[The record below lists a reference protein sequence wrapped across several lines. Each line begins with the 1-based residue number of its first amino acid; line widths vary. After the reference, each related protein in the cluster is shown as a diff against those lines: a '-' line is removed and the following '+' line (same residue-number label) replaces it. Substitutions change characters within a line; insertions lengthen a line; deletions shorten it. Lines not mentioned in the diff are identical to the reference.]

1 MGRTLRKLCSNLLVQ
16 IAIALIMGVVCGLSL
31 PEWGVRCALTFNS
44 LFSQFLVFFIPLLI
58 IGLVT
63 PGIADLGSD
72 AGRMLLIT
80 LLLSYFFTI
89 LAGLGSFG
97 LSIEILPT
105 FLGASSSTISIG
117 AAKSLSPYFT
127 IEMPAFMN
135 VMSALVFSLIL
146 GMGTAYT
153 HARTL
158 QFAINEFK
166 VIVEKVI
173 FHIIVPLLPLYIFGL
188 FVSITRGG
196 QVSYILKSFAG
207 VTALIIVFSLL
218 LLVIQYGLAG
228 MIAKRNPFTLFKEI
242 LPALATAFGTQ
253 SSAATIP
260 VTLECVRKM
269 KVHEDVADFVVPM
282 CATVQLAGAMVRL
295 VTLAV
300 AVAILYSLDVAM
312 SNYITFIF
320 MLSITAVA
328 APGVPGGVVMACIGL
343 MQGTLG
349 FNDDMIALMI
359 ATSVA
364 TEGISTAT
372 SVSGD
377 GAVAVIINS
386 IENRL
391 ILKKEHKL

>member
-1 MGRTLRKLCSNLLVQ
+1 MGYGIKKILSNLLVQ
-16 IAIALIMGVVCGLSL
+16 IIIALILGVVCGLWM
-31 PEWGVRCALTFNS
+31 PEWIARCAMTFNS
-44 LFSQFLVFFIPLLI
+44 LFSQFLIFFIPLLI

-72 AGRMLLIT
+72 AGRMLIYTLI
-80 LLLSYFFTI
+80 LSYFFTI

-97 LSIEILPT
+97 LSVELLPT
-105 FLGASSSTISIG
+105 FLSPHSSGISLGAT
-117 AAKSLSPYFT
+117 KPVEPYFT
-127 IEMPAFMN
+127 IEIPAFMN

-153 HARTL
+153 QARTL
-158 QFAINEFK
+158 QKIINEFK

-173 FHIIVPLLPLYIFGL
+173 FHIIVPLLPYYIFGL
-188 FVSITRGG
+188 FISITRGG
-196 QVSYILKSFAG
+196 QVATILTSFAG
-207 VTALIIVFSLL
+207 VAAMILAFSVLL
-218 LLVIQYGLAG
+218 LTIQYVMAG
-228 MIAKRNPFTLFKEI
+228 AIAKRNPFSLFKKI
-242 LPALATAFGTQ
+242 IPALATAFGTQ

-269 KVHEDVADFVVPM
+269 QVHEDVADFVVPM

-300 AVAILYSLDVAM
+300 AVAILYSLDVPF
-312 SNYITFIF
+312 SSYITFIF

-349 FNDDMIALMI
+349 FSDEMIALMI

-377 GAVAVIINS
+377 GAVAVIINA
-386 IENRL
+386 IESRL
-391 ILKKEHKL
+391 HRKK